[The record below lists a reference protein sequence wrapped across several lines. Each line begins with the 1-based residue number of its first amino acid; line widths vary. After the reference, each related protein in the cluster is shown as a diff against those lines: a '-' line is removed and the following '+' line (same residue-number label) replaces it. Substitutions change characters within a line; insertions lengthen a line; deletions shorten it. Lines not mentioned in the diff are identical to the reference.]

1 MASITER
8 DGRFRALVR
17 KAGHTK
23 CETFSTNKAATTWA
37 QRVEREIEELRSSGI
52 MQPHGLTLG
61 SLIDRYTEELY
72 PAKRWGRSK
81 SNDLAR
87 VKKELGH
94 IAVDKLDLNHIVKS
108 FRERNAEGAGP
119 VTISAQV
126 SYLVGVLKVARSLWH
141 LDVPLQAA
149 QEARSALSN
158 VGLVGKSRR
167 RDRRVTDAEIVRVI
181 QAMQN
186 ENGSIPYPAIIQ
198 FALATGMRISEICRL
213 RWVDVN
219 ERDKTIVIRDRKDPQ
234 QKIGNDQLV
243 PLLNATGFDAYAVLT
258 AQPRGSQRIFPY
270 SEKTVSTMFTRAVS
284 KLVDIEDLHLHDIR
298 HEAISRLFE
307 AGYRI
312 EQVALVSGH
321 KDWAMLKRY
330 THVRA
335 ADLHRPASDWPRR
348 ASISARSLAAA
359 P

>member
-1 MASITER
+1 MANILER
-8 DGRFRALVR
+8 DGRWRALVR
-17 KAGHTK
+17 KAGHQK
-23 CETFSTNKAATTWA
+23 CETFSTKAAATKWA
-37 QRVEREIEELRSSGI
+37 ARVEAEIEELRSSGI
-52 MQPHGLTLG
+52 MQPRGLSLG
-61 SLIDRYTEELY
+61 DLIDRYIEEFY

-81 SNDLAR
+81 SADLAR
-87 VKKELGH
+87 LKKELGA
-94 IAVDKLDLNHIVKS
+94 IAADKLNSSHIVKS
-108 FRERNAEGAGP
+108 FRERSAEGAGP
-119 VTISAQV
+119 VTISAQAG
-126 SYLVGVLKVARSLWH
+126 YLVGVLKVARSLWH

-149 QEARSALSN
+149 QDARSALNS
-158 VGLVGKSRR
+158 VGLVGKSKR
-167 RDRRVTDAEIVRVI
+167 RDRRVTDAEIARVI
-181 QAMQN
+181 EAMKY
-186 ENGSIPYPAIIQ
+186 ENGTIPYPAIIQ
-198 FALATGMRISEICRL
+198 FALATGMRISEVCRL

-234 QKIGNDQLV
+234 KKIGNDQVV
-243 PLLNATGFDAYAVLT
+243 PLLNATGFDAYCVLS

-270 SEKTVSTMFTRAVS
+270 SEKTISTMFTRAVAR
-284 KLVDIEDLHLHDIR
+284 LGIDDLHLHDLR

-335 ADLHRPASDWPRR
+335 VDLHR
-348 ASISARSLAAA
+348 IA